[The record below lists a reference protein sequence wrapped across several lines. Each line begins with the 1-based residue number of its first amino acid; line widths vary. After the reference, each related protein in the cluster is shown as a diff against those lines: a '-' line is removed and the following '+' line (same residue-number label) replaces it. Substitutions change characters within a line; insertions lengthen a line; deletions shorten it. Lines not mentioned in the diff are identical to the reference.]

1 MNFQFNETDEQFR
14 HRVRQRLAEMLPVD
28 IRDRH
33 RRILHSASNLEDQRV
48 WFKALDAEGWSV
60 PAWPVEYG
68 GADWTPLQRFIFE
81 DEMYAADAPEYNWIG
96 SHMVGPVL
104 YTFGSP
110 EQRER
115 HLPQIRDG
123 RAMWAQG
130 FSETGAGS
138 DLAALRTQARR
149 EGDTYVVKGAKIW
162 TSGAFEADWL
172 FCLVKTDT
180 AGKPQRSVSCLL
192 IDLTSPGITVR
203 RIRHLS
209 NEAHLCEVF
218 LDDVVVPAEN
228 LVGEEGQG
236 WSYAKFLLDHERT
249 SSSFI
254 FWIKRELAR
263 TRELGRTVLRNGRPA
278 IEDPYWAGRLA
289 VAAAE
294 IEAHEWSVL
303 RVISEEPSDYPITAR
318 ASALKVKGSELQQ
331 TITGLQV
338 DLMGDHSLRDYGDD
352 QHPPS
357 TDPNW
362 PDLIHGRTS
371 RALMARASTIY
382 GGALQIQKNLI
393 AKLALGL

>member
-1 MNFQFNETDEQFR
+1 MNFQFNERDELFR
-14 HRVRQRLAEMLPVD
+14 QKVRQRLAEMLPDD

-33 RRILHSASNLEDQRV
+33 RRILSSASNLADQRV
-48 WFKALDAEGWSV
+48 WFAMLDAEGWSV
-60 PAWPVEYG
+60 PAWPIEHG
-68 GADWTPLQRFIFE
+68 GTDWSPLQRFIFE
-81 DEMYAADAPEYNWIG
+81 DEMYAADAPEFNWIG

-110 EQRER
+110 AQCER
-115 HLPQIRDG
+115 HLPSIRNG
-123 RAMWAQG
+123 SAMWAQG

-138 DLAALRTQARR
+138 DLASLRTQARLD
-149 EGDTYVVKGAKIW
+149 GDNYVVNGAKIW

-180 AGKPQRSVSCLL
+180 SGKPQRGVSCLL
-192 IDLTSPGITVR
+192 IDLKTPGITIR

-218 LDDVVVPAEN
+218 FDDVVVPAEN
-228 LVGEEGQG
+228 LVGEEGKG

-263 TRELGRTVLRNGRPA
+263 TRELGQTLLRNGRPA
-278 IEDPYWAGRLA
+278 IEDPQWARRLA
-289 VAAAE
+289 IAAAE

-303 RVISEEPSDYPITAR
+303 RVLSVEPSEYPITAR

-338 DLMGDHSLRDYGDD
+338 DLMGDHSLRDYGED

-362 PDLIHGRTS
+362 PDVIQGRTS

-382 GGALQIQKNLI
+382 GGALQIQKNLL